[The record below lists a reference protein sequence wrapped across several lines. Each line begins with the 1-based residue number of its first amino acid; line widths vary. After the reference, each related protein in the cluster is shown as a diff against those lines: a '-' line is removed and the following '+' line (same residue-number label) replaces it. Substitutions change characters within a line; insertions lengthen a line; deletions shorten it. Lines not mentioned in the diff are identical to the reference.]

1 MGRQSKQ
8 RNHRLG
14 LRTRGSA
21 KSAPALF
28 CSIVIFQ
35 LIAGLPT
42 ANAGEWSSEIKS
54 TEPSAKLCDALTA
67 RLNHMSDR
75 CAADALE
82 TYPEFSSPPW
92 RSLDPKR
99 YVELIAELRAYI
111 AGGPLLYFS
120 KPINLEPFRE
130 GVKTFIAQG
139 GELQVWTT
147 HLLSNFGDKT
157 EATNTSGDQT
167 VIMLTTKVGAADPHA
182 DCPGK
187 STKGWVRST
196 FIVLPDLSGPDPR
209 VSQGT
214 AAVLRDHWPVI
225 YGDQVLLIGG
235 VGLSYSNSKLVS
247 GNVDI
252 FQDVPGGGL
261 EGGYCDL
268 KLTKPRT
275 LSRGK

>member
-1 MGRQSKQ
+1 MFSRHSF
-8 RNHRLG
+8 
-14 LRTRGSA
+14 A
-21 KSAPALF
+21 
-28 CSIVIFQ
+28 
-35 LIAGLPT
+35 IAAITMAAVFADCVSPVH
-42 ANAGEWSSEIKS
+42 AAGWVSEIKTS
-54 TEPSAKLCDALTA
+54 EPSSKLCEALA
-67 RLNHMSDR
+67 RRLNHMSDR

-82 TYPEFSSPPW
+82 TYPEFTSPPW

-111 AGGPLLYFS
+111 PGGPLLYFS

-130 GVKTFIAQG
+130 GVKTFNAQG

-225 YGDQVLLIGG
+225 YGDQILLISGA
-235 VGLSYSNSKLVS
+235 GLYYSQSKLVS
-247 GNVDI
+247 GELDI
-252 FQDVPGGGL
+252 FRDVPGGGL
-261 EGGYCDL
+261 EGGYCSL
-268 KLTKPRT
+268 KLKRPVSSKRAN
-275 LSRGK
+275 